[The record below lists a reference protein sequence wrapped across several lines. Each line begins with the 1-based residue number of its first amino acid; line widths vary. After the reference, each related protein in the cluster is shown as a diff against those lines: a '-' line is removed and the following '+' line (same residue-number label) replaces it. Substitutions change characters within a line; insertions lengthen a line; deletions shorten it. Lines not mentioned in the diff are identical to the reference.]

1 MIKLN
6 KEELNL
12 LNQYYNLKL
21 ETINESNYVE
31 LKVLHNQDELET
43 ILNSMIKEVQE
54 VPNFINVFKAFYS
67 KYLTFDNQN
76 ETLVCIINS
85 STAQIIPNFCG

>member
-1 MIKLN
+1 MITLTQ
-6 KEELNL
+6 KELKL

-21 ETINESNYVE
+21 ETLNESDYVE

-76 ETLVCIINS
+76 EALLEKIK
-85 STAQIIPNFCG
+85 PLL

>member
-1 MIKLN
+1 MITLTQ
-6 KEELNL
+6 KELKL

-21 ETINESNYVE
+21 ETLNESDYVE

-54 VPNFINVFKAFYS
+54 VSNFINIFKAFYS
-67 KYLTFDNQN
+67 KYLTFDNLNQDLL
-76 ETLVCIINS
+76 EKIKPLL
-85 STAQIIPNFCG
+85 

>member
-1 MIKLN
+1 MITLTQ
-6 KEELNL
+6 EELNL

-67 KYLTFDNQN
+67 KYLTFDNLNQDLL
-76 ETLVCIINS
+76 EKIKPLI
-85 STAQIIPNFCG
+85 

>member
-6 KEELNL
+6 KEEINL
-12 LNQYYNLKL
+12 LNQYYNLKI
-21 ETINESNYVE
+21 EYINNESDYVD

-43 ILNSMIKEVQE
+43 ILNSMIKETIE
-54 VPNFINVFKAFYS
+54 IPNFINVFKAFYL

-76 ETLVCIINS
+76 ETLLEKIK
-85 STAQIIPNFCG
+85 PLL

>member
-31 LKVLHNQDELET
+31 LKILHNQDELET

-54 VPNFINVFKAFYS
+54 VPNFNNVFKAFYS
-67 KYLTFDNQN
+67 KYLAFDNLNQDLL
-76 ETLVCIINS
+76 EKIKPLL
-85 STAQIIPNFCG
+85 

>member
-1 MIKLN
+1 MITLTQ
-6 KEELNL
+6 KELKL

-21 ETINESNYVE
+21 ETINESDYVD

-76 ETLVCIINS
+76 ETLLEKIK
-85 STAQIIPNFCG
+85 PLL

>member
-1 MIKLN
+1 MITLTQ
-6 KEELNL
+6 KELKL

-21 ETINESNYVE
+21 ETLNESDYVE

-54 VPNFINVFKAFYS
+54 VPNFNNVFKAFYS
-67 KYLTFDNQN
+67 KYLTFDNLNQDLL
-76 ETLVCIINS
+76 EKIKPLL
-85 STAQIIPNFCG
+85 

>member
-1 MIKLN
+1 MITLTQ
-6 KEELNL
+6 EELNL

-31 LKVLHNQDELET
+31 LKILHNQDELET

-54 VPNFINVFKAFYS
+54 VPNFNNVFKAFYS

-76 ETLVCIINS
+76 ETLLEKIK
-85 STAQIIPNFCG
+85 PLL

>member
-1 MIKLN
+1 MITLTQ
-6 KEELNL
+6 KELKL

-21 ETINESNYVE
+21 ETLNESDYVE

-76 ETLVCIINS
+76 ETLLEKVK
-85 STAQIIPNFCG
+85 PLL

>member
-21 ETINESNYVE
+21 ETLNESDYVE

-76 ETLVCIINS
+76 ETLLEKIK
-85 STAQIIPNFCG
+85 PLL

>member
-1 MIKLN
+1 MITLTQ
-6 KEELNL
+6 KELKL

-21 ETINESNYVE
+21 ETLNESDYVE

-67 KYLTFDNQN
+67 KYLTFNNQN
-76 ETLVCIINS
+76 EALLEKIK
-85 STAQIIPNFCG
+85 PLL

>member
-1 MIKLN
+1 MITLTQ
-6 KEELNL
+6 KELKL

-21 ETINESNYVE
+21 ETLNESDYVE

-67 KYLTFDNQN
+67 KYLTFDNLNQDFL
-76 ETLVCIINS
+76 EKIKPLI
-85 STAQIIPNFCG
+85 

>member
-6 KEELNL
+6 QEEINL
-12 LNQYYNLKL
+12 LNQYYNLKI
-21 ETINESNYVE
+21 ETVNESDYVE

-43 ILNSMIKEVQE
+43 ILNSMIKEAVE
-54 VPNFINVFKAFYS
+54 IPNFINIFKAFYS

-76 ETLVCIINS
+76 EDLLEKIK
-85 STAQIIPNFCG
+85 PLL

>member
-54 VPNFINVFKAFYS
+54 IPNFINVFKAFYS
-67 KYLTFDNQN
+67 KYLTFDNLNQDLL
-76 ETLVCIINS
+76 EKIKPLI
-85 STAQIIPNFCG
+85 

>member
-1 MIKLN
+1 MITLTQ
-6 KEELNL
+6 EELNL

-31 LKVLHNQDELET
+31 LKILHNQDELET

-54 VPNFINVFKAFYS
+54 IPNFINVFKAFYS
-67 KYLTFDNQN
+67 KYLTFDNLNQDLL
-76 ETLVCIINS
+76 EKIKPLI
-85 STAQIIPNFCG
+85 

>member
-1 MIKLN
+1 MITLTQ
-6 KEELNL
+6 EELNL

-21 ETINESNYVE
+21 ETINESDYVD

-76 ETLVCIINS
+76 ETLLEKIK
-85 STAQIIPNFCG
+85 PLL

>member
-43 ILNSMIKEVQE
+43 ILNSMIKEVQA

-67 KYLTFDNQN
+67 KYLTFDNLNQDLL
-76 ETLVCIINS
+76 EKIKPLL
-85 STAQIIPNFCG
+85 

>member
-1 MIKLN
+1 MITLTQ
-6 KEELNL
+6 EELNL

-21 ETINESNYVE
+21 ETINESDYVD

-54 VPNFINVFKAFYS
+54 VPNFNNVFKAFYS

-76 ETLVCIINS
+76 ETLLEKIK
-85 STAQIIPNFCG
+85 PLL

>member
-1 MIKLN
+1 MITLTQ
-6 KEELNL
+6 KELKL

-21 ETINESNYVE
+21 ETLNESDYVE

-76 ETLVCIINS
+76 ETLLEKIK
-85 STAQIIPNFCG
+85 PLL

>member
-1 MIKLN
+1 MITLTQ
-6 KEELNL
+6 KELKL

-21 ETINESNYVE
+21 ETLNESDYVE
-31 LKVLHNQDELET
+31 LKVLHNQYELET

-76 ETLVCIINS
+76 ETLLEKIK
-85 STAQIIPNFCG
+85 PLL

>member
-6 KEELNL
+6 QEEINL
-12 LNQYYNLKL
+12 LNQYYNLKI
-21 ETINESNYVE
+21 EYINIESDCVD

-67 KYLTFDNQN
+67 KYLTFDNLNQN
-76 ETLVCIINS
+76 LLEKIKPLL
-85 STAQIIPNFCG
+85 

>member
-31 LKVLHNQDELET
+31 LKILHNQDELET

-76 ETLVCIINS
+76 EALLEKIK
-85 STAQIIPNFCG
+85 PLL

>member
-12 LNQYYNLKL
+12 LNKYYNLKL

-31 LKVLHNQDELET
+31 LKILHNQDELET

-54 VPNFINVFKAFYS
+54 VPNFNNVFKAFYS

-76 ETLVCIINS
+76 ETLLEKIK
-85 STAQIIPNFCG
+85 PLL